1 MLFTSQ
7 PHSEGEER
15 KPTFLE
21 PAIGGS
27 CAPSEDALH
36 VNPNGTINAV
46 LSPDNAE
53 AQALGKEEGARW
65 RVPQL
70 FLDLIFSLRPCLSPE
85 ERNWGG
91 NKMPLVPG
99 WGWSQKLTRQCG

>member
-15 KPTFLE
+15 RPTFLE

-36 VNPNGTINAV
+36 VNPNGTVNAV

-53 AQALGKEEGARW
+53 AQALGKEEGGQMESTPA
-65 RVPQL
+65 VSGSDL
-70 FLDLIFSLRPCLSPE
+70 FSKALPKP
-85 ERNWGG
+85 
-91 NKMPLVPG
+91 
-99 WGWSQKLTRQCG
+99 